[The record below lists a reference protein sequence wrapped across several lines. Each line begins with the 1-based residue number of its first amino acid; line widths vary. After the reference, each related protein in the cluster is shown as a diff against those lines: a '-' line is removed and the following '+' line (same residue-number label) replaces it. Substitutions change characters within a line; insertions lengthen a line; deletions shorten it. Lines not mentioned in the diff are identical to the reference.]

1 MRAPRDQHFLTDK
14 NAVRRIAGL
23 IDLEDRLVLEIGPGE
38 GILTRELLD
47 RGARVNAVEIDPGLV
62 EELTLFFADEIE
74 TGRLTIVLGDAVRCD
89 LPPFDVVVSNLPY
102 SASSKITFRLI
113 ATGFDVAVL
122 MYQEEF
128 ARRMV
133 APAGTQECGRLSIM
147 VQTYCCVERCFDLPP
162 QAFSPKPQV
171 RSTVVKMHLRGPLFP
186 IRDEVLYADVV
197 RALFSHRRKTVR
209 NCLRNSAGIL
219 DPVIAE
225 KMLAALPEEILTS
238 RPESL
243 YLEDFATITNMAAE

>member
-1 MRAPRDQHFLTDK
+1 MRVPRDQHFLTDK

-133 APAGTQECGRLSIM
+133 APAGTPECGRLSIM

-209 NCLRNSAGIL
+209 NCLRNSVGIL
-219 DPVIAE
+219 DPVVAE

>member
-1 MRAPRDQHFLTDK
+1 MRAPKDQHFLTDK

-23 IDLEDRLVLEIGPGE
+23 IDLKDRLDLEIGPGE

-74 TGRLTIVLGDAVRCD
+74 SGRLAIVHGDAVRCD
-89 LPPFDVVVSNLPY
+89 LPPFDAVVSNLPY
-102 SASSKITFRLI
+102 SASSKITFRLLAI
-113 ATGFDVAVL
+113 GFEVAVL
-122 MYQEEF
+122 MYQAEF

-133 APAGTQECGRLSIM
+133 APAGTPECGRLSIM

-171 RSTVVKMHLRGPLFP
+171 RSTVVKIIPRGPLFP
-186 IRDEVLYADVV
+186 IRDQALYADVV
-197 RALFSHRRKTVR
+197 RALFAHRRKTVR
-209 NCLRNSAGIL
+209 NCLRSSAGIL
-219 DPVIAE
+219 DPA
-225 KMLAALPEEILTS
+225 KAARMLDALPEEILAC

-243 YLEDFATITNMAAE
+243 YLEDFATITNVAAE